1 MAEQCAAPDCG
12 NAATVGPLCFV
23 CERKWM
29 HERGAV
35 VEEAAHLTRL
45 AAQFQRYCAEHGQPN
60 PYDD

>member
-1 MAEQCAAPDCG
+1 
-12 NAATVGPLCFV
+12 
-23 CERKWM
+23 M